1 MGLIVFV
8 KLFASMSLQA
18 FEARWPGRG
27 SDLRVAGSVFRKD
40 HRGTGPPRGL
50 QESARGSL
58 EEQKDGPILFYL
70 LLKLDTQQSG
80 GFFFLLG
87 S

>member
-40 HRGTGPPRGL
+40 HRGTGPPGDFR
-50 QESARGSL
+50 SL
-58 EEQKDGPILFYL
+58 PEAPSKSKRMVLFY
-70 LLKLDTQQSG
+70 
-80 GFFFLLG
+80 FIYY
-87 S
+87 